1 MSLQNYR
8 KFKEKLDDHHTWP
21 SVYMFKFIVPVEK
34 LDEIHQL
41 FPKTAIQSRYSRNK
55 KYIGITAQ
63 LVMDSSEEVMQIYEK
78 AHLVD
83 GVIAL

>member
-1 MSLQNYR
+1 MPSQNYH

-21 SVYMFKFIVPVEK
+21 SLYMFKFIVPVDK
-34 LDEIHQL
+34 VDEIQQL
-41 FPKTAIQSRYSRNK
+41 FPKADIQSRYSRNK

-63 LVMDSSEEVMQIYEK
+63 LVMDSSEAVMHIYEK
-78 AHLVD
+78 AHQVD